1 MLEIVRAWL
10 ATEIHEDRHKKR
22 VAKIEGDRAPVSAL
36 NSLAAGMCSKKP
48 RSSAIVESP
57 YLSIE

>member
-22 VAKIEGDRAPVSAL
+22 VAKIE
-36 NSLAAGMCSKKP
+36 
-48 RSSAIVESP
+48 AIERQ
-57 YLSIE
+57 YQR